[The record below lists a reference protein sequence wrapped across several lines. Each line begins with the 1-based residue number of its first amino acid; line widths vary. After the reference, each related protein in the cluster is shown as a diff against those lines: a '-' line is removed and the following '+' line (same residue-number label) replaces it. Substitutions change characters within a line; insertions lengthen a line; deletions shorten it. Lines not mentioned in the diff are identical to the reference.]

1 MYSFKN
7 DCLEFGQQN
16 LLAKAA
22 ILSECCPSHVFWP
35 YQFPDDPFQHNI
47 KQQNRQ
53 PVSLSQP
60 NSDRKALRC
69 CSSTAHLSI
78 GSSQCQLDHSDQ
90 FWWASIPYCAV
101 LDAVISLLEVDEENV
116 KVHVEFSAFLDDL
129 LKSELM
135 IGGRSILPES
145 SLIFIFLAPFFCR

>member
-1 MYSFKN
+1 
-7 DCLEFGQQN
+7 
-16 LLAKAA
+16 
-22 ILSECCPSHVFWP
+22 
-35 YQFPDDPFQHNI
+35 
-47 KQQNRQ
+47 
-53 PVSLSQP
+53 
-60 NSDRKALRC
+60 
-69 CSSTAHLSI
+69 
-78 GSSQCQLDHSDQ
+78 
-90 FWWASIPYCAV
+90 V